1 MYNAVINLISIL
13 MYIFQG
19 YCIQYLF
26 SSFLKVKHEKYETL
40 DKHFIGVMWIF
51 IKMISFYA
59 FPAQM
64 KSEHFIVDVI
74 ISIAFV
80 FIFSLIWYKGF
91 KSIKLFL
98 TIIFI
103 TICELIS
110 FIAHFIL
117 VCIGNLYGKM
127 IGKAFESGKIP
138 SLKACITAT
147 NIGMAMIQLFITI
160 VFGAL
165 LYFTIKSITKNYFYK
180 NHSLC
185 KKELLFIL
193 CPSVVSL
200 LISVLIKI
208 IMINVY
214 GETNTL
220 LYDKNS
226 MVFVLVPSI
235 SVVSLC
241 SIIFGINLFQ
251 NVIRLN
257 EEKRNR
263 IIIEKQITN
272 MQEHIKEIDSLYD
285 SIRGMKH
292 DMKNSIF
299 VMKQLMEKMGL
310 DLSDNTLEINKYL
323 LGMEQTIN
331 KLDFKFL
338 TGNPVTDVVI
348 NGKYLEASSQIEGL
362 EIELDGFILPNDLQ
376 ISVFDIGVILINAL
390 DNAIEACWKMKQ
402 KQPKAKTFIH
412 LKSFKRGKLFFIEVD
427 NSFDGEINFD
437 EFSDLPVTSKNEKDL
452 HGIGLKNIRN
462 SARKYYGDVD
472 CMVNDKTFSL
482 SVMLKENK

>member
-1 MYNAVINLISIL
+1 MYNVVTNLISIL
-13 MYIFQG
+13 MFIFQG

-26 SSFLKVKHEKYETL
+26 SSFLKVKYEKYEIV
-40 DKHFIGVMWIF
+40 DKPLIGVMWIF

-59 FPAQM
+59 LPPQM
-64 KSEHFIVDVI
+64 KSEHFMVDVI
-74 ISIAFV
+74 ISITFV
-80 FIFSLIWYKGF
+80 FIFSLVWYKGF

-98 TIIFI
+98 TIVFI

-117 VCIGNLYGKM
+117 VCTGNLYGKVV
-127 IGKAFESGKIP
+127 GKVFESGKIQ
-138 SLKACITAT
+138 SLRACITAT
-147 NIGMAMIQLFITI
+147 NIGMTVIQFFITI
-160 VFGAL
+160 IFGAL
-165 LYFTIKSITKNYFYK
+165 LYFTIKSIIKNYFYK

-185 KKELLFIL
+185 KKELLFL
-193 CPSVVSL
+193 LSPSVAYL
-200 LISVLIKI
+200 LISILIKI
-208 IMINVY
+208 IMTTVY

-220 LYDKNS
+220 LYDKKPI
-226 MVFVLVPSI
+226 VFVLVPSI

-285 SIRGMKH
+285 GIRGMKH

-299 VMKQLMEKMGL
+299 VMKQLMEKLGL
-310 DLSDNTLEINKYL
+310 DLSDKTLEINKYL
-323 LGMEQTIN
+323 LGIEQTIN
-331 KLDFKFL
+331 KLDFRFL
-338 TGNPVTDVVI
+338 TGNSVTDVVI
-348 NGKYLEASSQIEGL
+348 NGKYIEASSKIQGL
-362 EIELDGFILPNDLQ
+362 EIELDGFILPNELQ

-390 DNAIEACWKMKQ
+390 DNAIEACCKLKQ
-402 KQPKAKTFIH
+402 KQPKAKTFIY

>member
-1 MYNAVINLISIL
+1 MYNVVTNLISIL
-13 MYIFQG
+13 MYVFQG
-19 YCIQYLF
+19 YFMQYLF
-26 SSFLKVKHEKYETL
+26 SSFLKVKHEKFGMIGRY
-40 DKHFIGVMWIF
+40 FIGLLWIF
-51 IKMISFYA
+51 IKIVNFYVL
-59 FPAQM
+59 PSQM
-64 KSEHFIVDVI
+64 KGQYFIVDVI
-74 ISIAFV
+74 ISIAFI

-98 TIIFI
+98 TIVFI

-117 VCIGNLYGKM
+117 VCIGDFYGKA

-138 SLKACITAT
+138 SLKACIAAT
-147 NIGMAMIQLFITI
+147 NIGMAVIQLFITI
-160 VFGAL
+160 AFGTL

-180 NHSLC
+180 DHSLC

-193 CPSVVSL
+193 SPSVTYL
-200 LISVLIKI
+200 LISIFIKV
-208 IMINVY
+208 IMVNVY

-220 LYDKNS
+220 LYDKNPI
-226 MVFVLVPSI
+226 VFVLVPSI
-235 SVVSLC
+235 SIVSLC

-272 MQEHIKEIDSLYD
+272 MQAHIKEIDSLYD
-285 SIRGMKH
+285 GIRGMKH

-310 DLSDNTLEINKYL
+310 DLSDKTLEINKYL
-323 LGMEQTIN
+323 VGMEQTIN
-331 KLDFKFL
+331 KLDFRFL

-348 NGKYLEASSQIEGL
+348 NDKYIEASKQIEGL
-362 EIELDGFILPNDLQ
+362 EIEFDGFIFPSDLQ

-390 DNAIEACWKMKQ
+390 DNAIEACNKMKQ
-402 KQPKAKTFIH
+402 KCTDIKTFIH
-412 LKSFKRGKLFFIEVD
+412 LRSFRRGKLFFIELE
-427 NSFDGEINFD
+427 NSFDGELIFD
-437 EFSDLPVTSKNEKDL
+437 EFSDLPVTSKREKDL

-462 SARKYYGDVD
+462 SARKYHGDVD
-472 CMVNDKTFSL
+472 CIVNDKTFSL